1 VVKTIHVD
9 VSDSHQRRAVIVQVE
24 ARGNE
29 PPARSRRGRA
39 FAAEVIEL
47 NPTSVTIG
55 LFAPPQRVDEPLA
68 VLPDHQVLDLADT
81 GVLTMRGGRRRAAQ
95 RPAGIPV
102 RLTRSAPS
110 RARSTG

>member
-1 VVKTIHVD
+1 MTTDAPDPSNGELLVKRLNRLVDVVKTIHVD

-29 PPARSRRGRA
+29 PP
-39 FAAEVIEL
+39 
-47 NPTSVTIG
+47 
-55 LFAPPQRVDEPLA
+55 PQRVDEPLA

-81 GVLTMRGGRRRAAQ
+81 GVLTMRRGRRRAAQ
-95 RPAGIPV
+95 RPAGIPA
-102 RLTRSAPS
+102 RLTRSTPS